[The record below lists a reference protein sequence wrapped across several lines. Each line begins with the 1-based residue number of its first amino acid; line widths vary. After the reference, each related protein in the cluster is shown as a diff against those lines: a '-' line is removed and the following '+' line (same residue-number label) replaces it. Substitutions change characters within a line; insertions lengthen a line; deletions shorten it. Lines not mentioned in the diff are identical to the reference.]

1 MGFARVAK
9 DKVASMLE
17 VDAPRG
23 RESRREEILA
33 AAIRSFAARGFSGT
47 STREIAREAGAKQ
60 PLIFY
65 HFGSKADLY
74 LAAVFYQLDRLR
86 CGLDEALLGA
96 TDDVDRLDRFVRTY
110 YDHFTVH
117 EPGLGVCL
125 RELSGLPDS
134 LPEKIA
140 AAHRDAATATL
151 EEIIRTGTANG
162 TFRPLDPE
170 SSMFA
175 IIGILQ
181 GFLRLRRST
190 RHRIGSVQPVQ
201 QVLDVYVKGLLTND
215 AREQRDCAAAVAAP

>member
-1 MGFARVAK
+1 M
-9 DKVASMLE
+9 
-17 VDAPRG
+17 VDAQRG

-33 AAIRSFAARGFSGT
+33 AAIRCFALRGFEGT
-47 STREIAREAGAKQ
+47 STREIAREADAKQ

-74 LAAVFYQLDRLR
+74 LAAVLFQLDRLR
-86 CGLDEALLGA
+86 EGLDAALVGA
-96 TDDVDRLDRFVRTY
+96 TDDVERLDRFVRTY

-134 LPEKIA
+134 LPDQIA
-140 AAHRDAATATL
+140 AAHHDAATATL
-151 EEIIRTGTANG
+151 AEIIRAGVANG

-170 SSMFA
+170 SCTFA

-181 GFLRLRRST
+181 GFLRLRLST
-190 RHRIGSVQPVQ
+190 RRRIGAVQPVQ
-201 QVLDVYVKGLLTND
+201 QVLDVYVKGLLTDGARAERGCTPEAD
-215 AREQRDCAAAVAAP
+215 AALTTA

>member
-1 MGFARVAK
+1 
-9 DKVASMLE
+9 MLE
-17 VDAPRG
+17 VDVPRG

-33 AAIRSFAARGFSGT
+33 AAIRCFASRGFSGT

-74 LAAVFYQLDRLR
+74 LAAVFFQLDRLR
-86 CGLDEALLGA
+86 LALDEALRDTTEDLE
-96 TDDVDRLDRFVRTY
+96 RLRCWVRTY

-125 RELSGLPDS
+125 REFSGLPDN

-151 EEIIRTGTANG
+151 EEILRSAVDRGTL
-162 TFRPLDPE
+162 RPFDPE
-170 SSMFA
+170 SCSWA

-190 RHRIGSVQPVQ
+190 RERIGPVAPVQ
-201 QVLDVYVKGLLTND
+201 QVLDIYLAGLL
-215 AREQRDCAAAVAAP
+215 APPPIAILGLPEAAKICAPAGSEA

>member
-1 MGFARVAK
+1 MTKGH
-9 DKVASMLE
+9 DTPM
-17 VDAPRG
+17 VDAQRA

-33 AAIRSFAARGFSGT
+33 AAIRCFALRGYEGT
-47 STREIAREAGAKQ
+47 STREIAREADAKQ

-74 LAAVFYQLDRLR
+74 LAAVLFQLDLLHE
-86 CGLDEALLGA
+86 GLDAALDGA
-96 TDDVDRLDRFVRTY
+96 TDDIDRLDRFVRTY

-140 AAHRDAATATL
+140 AAHREAATATL
-151 EEIIRTGTANG
+151 EEIICSGIASGTL
-162 TFRPLDPE
+162 RPLDAE
-170 SSMFA
+170 ACMWA

-190 RHRIGSVQPVQ
+190 RARLGSVAPVR
-201 QVLDVYVKGLLTND
+201 QVLDVYLAGLL
-215 AREQRDCAAAVAAP
+215 AAPLTRQSARADAAQTSPVA

>member
-1 MGFARVAK
+1 M
-9 DKVASMLE
+9 ME
-17 VDAPRG
+17 IDAPRA

-33 AAIRSFAARGFSGT
+33 AAIRCFAARGFSGT

-74 LAAVFYQLDRLR
+74 LAAVYFQLDRLR
-86 CGLDEALLGA
+86 VGLEEALRD
-96 TDDVDRLDRFVRTY
+96 TPDNLDQLRSFVRTY

-125 RELSGLPDS
+125 RELSGLPDN
-134 LPEKIA
+134 LPEMIA

-151 EEIIRTGTANG
+151 EGILRSGVERGTLRA
-162 TFRPLDPE
+162 FDAE
-170 SSMFA
+170 SCSWA

-190 RHRIGSVQPVQ
+190 RERIGPIAPVQ
-201 QVLDVYVKGLLTND
+201 QVLDIYLAGLLATP
-215 AREQRDCAAAVAAP
+215 ASVLCGPPAPAKIGALGGPGA